1 MPDDIDHLKKYRL
14 PSVPPSPSESE
25 IGAPLGATRGGG
37 GHVNREAIY
46 RGGGRVPPSP
56 SESEADRMFLPTI
69 GGYEYS
75 PAADGAEAFG
85 GSEEGP
91 EGPVDKDAL
100 KDRVTLVLKDV
111 YDPEIPV
118 NIHDLGLIYGLEVD
132 DEANVQVEMTLT
144 APACPVAGALVQE
157 VAERVGQTQGVRRS
171 HVKLVFDPPWTQD
184 RMTEEAKLELGLL

>member
-1 MPDDIDHLKKYRL
+1 MSDDIDHLKANKIPPEAELTASERMAL
-14 PSVPPSPSESE
+14 P
-25 IGAPLGATRGGG
+25 
-37 GHVNREAIY
+37 
-46 RGGGRVPPSP
+46 
-56 SESEADRMFLPTI
+56 MI
-69 GGYEYS
+69 GGFQYS
-75 PAADGAEAFG
+75 PAEHGTEAFG
-85 GSEEGP
+85 GTDEAP

-100 KDRVTLVLKDV
+100 RDRVTLVLKDV

-132 DEANVQVEMTLT
+132 DEANVEVTMTLT

-171 HVKLVFDPPWTQD
+171 RVELVFDPPWTQD